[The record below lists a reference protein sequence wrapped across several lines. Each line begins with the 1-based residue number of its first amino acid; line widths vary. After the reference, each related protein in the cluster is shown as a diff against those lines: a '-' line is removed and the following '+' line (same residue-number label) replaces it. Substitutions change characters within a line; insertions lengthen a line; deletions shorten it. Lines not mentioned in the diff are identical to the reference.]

1 MSTQMLASTPEPE
14 AGAQCISSARWD
26 LCEGCRVTGIPIATR
41 RPRKTLGYATPKEVF
56 FGKSFGRKIAI
67 QG

>member
-26 LCEGCRVTGIPIATR
+26 LCEGCRVTGIPIATGR
-41 RPRKTLGYATPKEVF
+41 RQNTTGLPVDE
-56 FGKSFGRKIAI
+56 
-67 QG
+67 